1 MRSLS
6 IVLACAAIA
15 GCARSVG
22 VSSGSPTSDVTARAE
37 LVTATGQ
44 SAGTASL
51 VQTPNGVLITAQLS
65 NLPPGEHAIH
75 VHAVGQ
81 CEAPFTSAGGHFNP
95 AGRQHGFRRESG
107 PHAGDLPNFRA
118 SDNGTAQ
125 VDIFATYVTL
135 TAGSNAL
142 LDDDGSAL
150 VVHAGAD
157 DYLTDP
163 AGNAGSRI
171 ACGVIRR

>member
-1 MRSLS
+1 ML
-6 IVLACAAIA
+6 LAAAA
-15 GCARSVG
+15 LAACTRTVG
-22 VSSGSPTSDVTARAE
+22 VSSGTSTNDVTARAE

-44 SAGTASL
+44 PAGTASL

-75 VHAVGQ
+75 IHEIGR

-125 VDIFATYVTL
+125 VDIFATNVTL
-135 TAGSNAL
+135 TAGNTAL

-157 DYLTDP
+157 DYMTDP